1 MKKILIIVF
10 IALLL
15 LLGSIY
21 IFIPDK
27 IKIGSVTKSSLNI
40 TAATRYLVNSENWA
54 EWWPGVKPLQ
64 YNNIDFKIAKKKLN
78 SFEIQLLYKR
88 DTLFSTLEIISLDSN
103 ATAYSWRC
111 EIEGNNNPITRCA
124 QYFKAIHI
132 KKSLDLLLQSLKNY
146 LDKEENVYGFNVHLV
161 KVTDSVLIAT
171 KHSFNHEPD
180 IKEIDLMVQQ
190 LNDYIIKEK
199 AVSKNF
205 PMLNVHQ
212 LGENNY
218 EAMVAIATDRQLAT
232 TKDFTPKLVLKGGNI
247 LEAEVKGGPFTIK
260 KAFGEFENYKTERG
274 IVSPAI
280 PYQLMITDRMKEK
293 DTTRWITK
301 FYYPIF

>member
-1 MKKILIIVF
+1 MKKIMIILI

-40 TAATRYLVNSENWA
+40 TAATRYLVNSINWA
-54 EWWPGVKPLQ
+54 EWWPGVKPLH
-64 YNNIDFKIAKKKLN
+64 YNNIDFKIAKKKLD
-78 SFEIQLLYKR
+78 SFEIQLLYKK
-88 DTLFSTLEIISLDSN
+88 DTLLSTLEIVSLDSN
-103 ATAYSWRC
+103 ATAYSWTC
-111 EIEGNNNPITRCA
+111 EMESSNNPIKRCT

-132 KKSLDLLLQSLKNY
+132 KKSLDLLTDSLKNY
-146 LDKEENVYGFNVHLV
+146 LDKEENIYGFNVHLI

-190 LNDYIIKEK
+190 LNDYINKEK
-199 AVSKNF
+199 AVSKNY

-212 LGENNY
+212 LSQNNY
-218 EAMVAIATDRQLAT
+218 EAMVAIATDRQLPA

-247 LEAEVKGGPFTIK
+247 LEAEVKGGPFIIK
-260 KAFGEFENYKTERG
+260 KGFEEFENYKTERG